1 MDIPSEPDLGGVIR
15 PGTVYLV
22 GAGPGDPELMTLRGA
37 RLLGEAEVVVYD
49 ALVHEAL
56 LCLVHPEA
64 DMVFMGKRAGC
75 VSPSQNEINE
85 RLIELARSGKTVV
98 RLKGGDPFVFGRG
111 GEEALALS
119 QAGIPCV
126 VIPGVTAGVAVPA
139 SLGIPV
145 THRGTA
151 GSVAFV
157 TGHPGKGRPDPVDW
171 RKLATAVDTVVVY
184 MGMTRLHDITD
195 ALLAGG
201 RSPETPAAVIS
212 QGSTGNQRH
221 VIATLATLAE
231 AVEAAAIPT
240 PALVIIGEVV
250 GVREAFTTLATAAL
264 PTGVLG

>member
-1 MDIPSEPDLGGVIR
+1 
-15 PGTVYLV
+15 VYLV

-37 RLLGEAEVVVYD
+37 YLLGEAEVVVYD

-56 LCLVHPEA
+56 LRLVHPQA
-64 DMVFMGKRAGC
+64 DMVYMGKRAGC
-75 VSPSQNEINE
+75 ASPTQAEIND
-85 RLIELARSGKTVV
+85 RLIELARSGRTVV

-111 GEEALALS
+111 GEEVLALS

-157 TGHPGKGRPDPVDW
+157 TGHPGKGRPDPVEW
-171 RKLATAVDTVVVY
+171 HKIATAVDTLVIY
-184 MGMTRLHDITD
+184 MGMTRIHDITA
-195 ALLAGG
+195 ALIAGG
-201 RSPETPAAVIS
+201 RSPGTPAAVIS
-212 QGSTGNQRH
+212 QGTTGEQRH
-221 VIATLATLAE
+221 VITDLVHLANATEE
-231 AVEAAAIPT
+231 AGIPT
-240 PALVIIGEVV
+240 PALIVVGEVV
-250 GVREAFTTLATAAL
+250 EVRDEFKTLATAAL

>member
-1 MDIPSEPDLGGVIR
+1 METRSFHRSESIR

-49 ALVHEAL
+49 ALVHQAL
-56 LCLVHPEA
+56 LRLVHPEA

-75 VSPSQNEINE
+75 VSPSQAEINE
-85 RLIELARSGKTVV
+85 RLIELARSGRTVV

-111 GEEALALS
+111 GEEVLALS
-119 QAGIPCV
+119 RAGIPCV

-157 TGHPGKGRPDPVDW
+157 TGHPGKGRPDPVEW
-171 RKLATAVDTVVVY
+171 RKIATAVDTLVIY
-184 MGMTRLHDITD
+184 MGMRRLHDITA
-195 ALLAGG
+195 ALIEGG
-201 RSPETPAAVIS
+201 RSPSTPAAVIS
-212 QGSTGNQRH
+212 QGTTGEQRH
-221 VIATLATLAE
+221 VIADLVHLSA
-231 AVEAAAIPT
+231 AVEQAGIPT
-240 PALVIIGEVV
+240 PALIIVGDVVAVRGE
-250 GVREAFTTLATAAL
+250 FTTLATVAL

>member
-1 MDIPSEPDLGGVIR
+1 MDTPHHIEDGETVR

-49 ALVHEAL
+49 ALVHQAL
-56 LCLVHPEA
+56 LRLVHPEA

-75 VSPSQNEINE
+75 VSPSQPEINE
-85 RLIELARSGKTVV
+85 RLIELARTGKTVV

-111 GEEALALS
+111 GEEVLALS
-119 QAGIPCV
+119 HAGIPCV

-157 TGHPGKGRPDPVDW
+157 TGHPGKGRPDPVAW
-171 RKLATAVDTVVVY
+171 QKIATAVDTLVIY
-184 MGMTRLHDITD
+184 MGMTRLPDITA
-195 ALLAGG
+195 ALITGG
-201 RSPETPAAVIS
+201 RSPATPAAVIS
-212 QGSTGNQRH
+212 QGTTGEQRH
-221 VIATLATLAE
+221 VIASLGTLVE
-231 AVEAAAIPT
+231 AVERAAIPT
-240 PALVIIGEVV
+240 PALVVVGEVV
-250 GVREAFTTLATAAL
+250 TVREEFTTLATAAL
-264 PTGVLG
+264 PSGVLG